1 MREKTFTTIVN
12 ETEAKMA
19 ARPATVFIFTI
30 ISRPALSAKNSEAK
44 MKVPVGQGAHH
55 FIGIETAKIGR
66 A

>member
-1 MREKTFTTIVN
+1 
-12 ETEAKMA
+12 MA